1 MTIGHLYRA
10 VIVAAYIFLAVKK
23 LEERDLVR
31 EMGDKYRNYMSQASG
46 FLPLSKYREPAA

>member
-46 FLPLSKYREPAA
+46 FLPLSSYREPAA